1 MIFDYSRLREL
12 MRKRKMTLQALAAAI
27 GVCVPN
33 LCTKLTHGKPF
44 TQPEILGI
52 CETLNIPQ
60 KYILAFFFCRKPVN
74 SQV

>member
-12 MRKRKMTLQALAAAI
+12 MRKRKMTLHDLADAI
-27 GVCVPN
+27 GVSGPN

-52 CETLNIPQ
+52 CDALEIAQ
-60 KYILAFFFCRKPVN
+60 KYIVVFFFCVKTVN
-74 SQV
+74 SQR